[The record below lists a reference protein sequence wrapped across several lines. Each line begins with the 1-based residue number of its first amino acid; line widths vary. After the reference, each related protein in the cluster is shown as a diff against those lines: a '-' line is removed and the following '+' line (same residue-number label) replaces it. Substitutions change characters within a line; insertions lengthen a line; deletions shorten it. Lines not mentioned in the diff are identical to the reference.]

1 MPGVEICDNVI
12 IGAESVVTKSIPTNS
27 VVVGTPAKIIGS
39 FDNFKETMLQNY
51 TSERDIYFTKPYRER
66 VEEVVDKKMKSFL
79 KNER

>member
-1 MPGVEICDNVI
+1 M
-12 IGAESVVTKSIPTNS
+12 
-27 VVVGTPAKIIGS
+27 VVGTPAKIIGS

-51 TSERDIYFTKPYRER
+51 TSERDIDFTKPYRER